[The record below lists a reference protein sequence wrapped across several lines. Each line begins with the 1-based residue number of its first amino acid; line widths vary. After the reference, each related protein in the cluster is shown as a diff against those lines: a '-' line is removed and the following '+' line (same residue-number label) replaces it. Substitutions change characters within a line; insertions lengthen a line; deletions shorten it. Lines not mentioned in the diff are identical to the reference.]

1 MKQSQFDIIIDK
13 LDGFIRRYYIN
24 RLIRGVLYFL
34 AIAIALVLLID
45 ITEYVFR
52 FGTFGRKVIFFG
64 SAISLL
70 TVFVYYILNPI
81 LKYFRLGKRINY
93 ELASEII
100 GKHFP
105 NVQDKLLNTLQLH
118 EMALS
123 QQDSEL
129 LLASIDQKS
138 NELKPVPFQVAI
150 DFKVNKK
157 YLKYVLVP
165 VLIALAILLIAPA
178 ILTDSSKRIV
188 QYTEE
193 FILPAPFDF
202 IVENQSLDVPENQD
216 LELNVTVSGETV
228 PAIVYIIQNGQQLS
242 MVRKGP
248 RSFSYRY
255 KNLKESFDFKLQGDK
270 FFSLL
275 HHVSVVPNPTITKFT
290 ISLDFPDY
298 LGLKNKTLENQGEL
312 NLPEGTKID
321 WQINTQS
328 TEAVTMKF
336 ADSTIVLASA
346 NGEQYN
352 YQLIAK
358 ESQPY
363 AIFVSNSYNIG
374 NDSLNYK
381 LNVIPDGYP
390 AITVDMQRDSASNRL
405 VYFSGKIEDDYGFR
419 KLRFNYR
426 LRSENGENKW
436 FSENVVIPQRVN
448 QARYFHVWELNN
460 ETIEPGKNLEYY
472 FVVTDNDGLRGGKST
487 KTEVQVLALPSY
499 EDLKKAEKEQDNEIK
514 DDLESSID
522 EAKRLRKEFERLK
535 KEFLQKKELSWQDKK
550 QLENLLEQQ
559 QNLQNNIEE
568 MRDKNLQNQQ
578 KQQEFDKQS
587 EDILEKQEEINK
599 LFDEL
604 MTDEMKKL
612 YEEIQKLME
621 ELNKDQLQEKI
632 NDMEMNNDE
641 LEKEL
646 DRTLELFKQLELEK
660 NVNEAVDEL
669 NKLAEKQEKLAE
681 KTKNKEQSS
690 EELLEKQKELSEKF
704 EDIKKDL
711 DDIQKKNSELEKP
724 MPLDDNKEEQ
734 NKVDEEQK
742 ESEENLDKKKNKK
755 ASENQENAA
764 EQMKQMADKMA
775 SQMQQ
780 AQQESLE
787 EDMAALRKL
796 LNNIIDLS
804 IDQESLMDEVS
815 TTEGPKDPRFKDLA
829 QVQRNQI
836 DDSKHVGDSLYA
848 LSKRILQLE
857 SFVNKEM
864 ASVNKNMGDALVNLA
879 DRNGQKAVMH
889 QNYSMTALNNL
900 ALLLDEAIQQMQH
913 QMASMMPGQ
922 GNCQKPGQGGEKP
935 SASDAKKMQDALSKQ
950 LDKLK
955 KEMEKGSK
963 PGGKQGKDMKGMSK
977 EIAQMAAQQAAIR
990 QQIDALSKQLNEEGK
1005 GKGNELKR
1013 ISELMEENEKDLAN
1027 QNLTRQ
1033 TMLRQQ
1039 EIQSRLLKA
1048 EKAEREREWDDK
1060 RISKEVKDQKISNPE
1075 QFSKYNKLKQNEA
1088 EMLET
1093 LPPNL
1098 NPYYKKKVSEY
1109 FNKLETE

>member
-1 MKQSQFDIIIDK
+1 MKQTQFDIIIDK
-13 LDGFIRRYYIN
+13 LDGFVRRYYIN
-24 RLIRGVLYFL
+24 RLIKGVLFFVG
-34 AIAIALVLLID
+34 IAIALILLID

-52 FGTFGRKVIFFG
+52 FGTIGRKIIFFG
-64 SAISLL
+64 SVAALFVIF
-70 TVFVYYILNPI
+70 VFYVINPI
-81 LKYFRLGKRINY
+81 LKYFKLGKRINY
-93 ELASEII
+93 AMASEII

-138 NELKPVPFQVAI
+138 TELTPVPFRVAI
-150 DFKVNKK
+150 DFTVNKK
-157 YLKYVLVP
+157 YLKYVLTP
-165 VLIALAILLIAPA
+165 VLIALIILFVAPA
-178 ILTDSSKRIV
+178 IITDSSSRIV
-188 QYTEE
+188 QYSEE
-193 FILPAPFDF
+193 FIPPAPFDF
-202 IVENQSLDVPENQD
+202 IIKNQSLDVPENQD
-216 LELNVTVSGETV
+216 LELNVTVSGEMV
-228 PAIVYIIQNGQQLS
+228 PAIVYIVQNKQRLS

-248 RSFSYRY
+248 REFTYRF
-255 KNLKESFDFKLQGDK
+255 KNLKESFDFKLLGDQ
-270 FFSLL
+270 FYSLT
-275 HHVSVVPNPTITKFT
+275 HHVAVVPNPTITKFT
-290 ISLDFPDY
+290 IDLNFPGY
-298 LGLKNKTLENQGEL
+298 LGLKNQVLENQGEL
-312 NLPEGTKID
+312 NLPEGTKIS
-321 WQINTQS
+321 WNINTQS
-328 TEAVTMKF
+328 TEEVTMTF
-336 ADSTIVLASA
+336 GDSTIYLASD

-352 YQLIAK
+352 YQLVAT
-358 ESQPY
+358 ESLPY
-363 AIFVSNSYNIG
+363 AIFVSNEYKIG

-381 LNVIPDGYP
+381 LNVVTDRYP
-390 AITVDMQRDSASNRL
+390 AITLGMQKDSVSNRL

-419 KLRFNYR
+419 SLRFNYR
-426 LRSENGENKW
+426 VLSDQNNKQWNSEKIA
-436 FSENVVIPQRVN
+436 IPNNVN

-460 ETIEPGKNLEYY
+460 QSIEPGKKLEYY
-472 FVVTDNDGLRGGKST
+472 FIVTDNDGLHGGKST
-487 KTEVQVLALPSY
+487 KTQVQVLELPSY
-499 EDLKKAEKEQDNEIK
+499 QDLKNAEKEQDNEIK
-514 DDLESSID
+514 DELESSID
-522 EAKRLRKEFERLK
+522 EAKRLRKEFERLQK
-535 KEFLQKKELSWQDKK
+535 DFLQKKELTWQDKK

-559 QNLQNNIEE
+559 QNLQQNIEE

-578 KQQEFDKQS
+578 KQQEFNEQS
-587 EDILEKQEEINK
+587 EEILEKQEEINK

-604 MTDEMKKL
+604 LTDEMKKL

-632 NDMEMNNDE
+632 QDFEMNNEE

-660 NVNEAVDEL
+660 NVNEAVEEL
-669 NKLAEKQEKLAE
+669 NKLAEEQKDLAE
-681 KTKNKEQSS
+681 ETKNKELSN
-690 EELLEKQKELSEKF
+690 EELKEKQEELSKDF
-704 EDIKKDL
+704 EEIKKDL
-711 DDIQKKNSELEKP
+711 DDIQKKNSELEQP

-734 NKVDEEQK
+734 EKVDEEQK
-742 ESEENLDKKKNKK
+742 QSEENLDKKKNKK

-764 EQMKQMADKMA
+764 EQMKQMASKME

-780 AQQESLE
+780 AQQEGLE

-804 IDQESLMDEVS
+804 IDQETLMNEVNK
-815 TTEGPKDPRFKDLA
+815 TGPKDPRFKELS
-829 QVQRNQI
+829 QVQREQI
-836 DDSKHVGDSLYA
+836 DDSKHIGDSLYA
-848 LSKRILQLE
+848 LSKRVIQLE

-864 ASVNKNMGDALVNLA
+864 ASVNENMGDALVNMA
-879 DRNGQKAVMH
+879 DRNGQNAVMH
-889 QNYSMTALNNL
+889 QKYSMTALNNL
-900 ALLLDEAIQQMQH
+900 ALLLDEALQQMQQ

-922 GNCQKPGQGGEKP
+922 GNCQKPGKGGQKP
-935 SASDAKKMQDALSKQ
+935 SASDIKKMQDAMSKQ
-950 LDKLK
+950 LDQLK
-955 KEMEKGSK
+955 KEMEKGSN
-963 PGGKQGKDMKGMSK
+963 PGGKGGKQNKGMSK

-990 QQIDALSKQLNEEGK
+990 QQLEELSQQLNEDGK
-1005 GKGNELKR
+1005 GKGNDLKR

-1027 QNLTRQ
+1027 QNLTKQ
-1033 TMLRQQ
+1033 TMFRQQ

-1060 RISKEVKDQKISNPE
+1060 RISNEVKNQKISNPE

>member
-1 MKQSQFDIIIDK
+1 MKQTQFDIIIDK
-13 LDGFIRRYYIN
+13 LDRFIRRYYIN
-24 RLIRGVLYFL
+24 RLIKGALFFVG
-34 AIAIALVLLID
+34 IAIAFILLID

-52 FGTFGRKVIFFG
+52 FGTIGRKIIFFG
-64 SAISLL
+64 SAISLFA
-70 TVFVYYILNPI
+70 VFVFYVVNPI
-81 LKYFRLGKRINY
+81 LKYFKLGKRINY
-93 ELASEII
+93 NMASEII

-123 QQDSEL
+123 QKDSEL

-157 YLKYVLVP
+157 YLKYVLTP
-165 VLIALAILLIAPA
+165 VLIALVILFVAPA
-178 ILTDSSKRIV
+178 IITDSSSRIV
-188 QYTEE
+188 QYAEE
-193 FILPAPFDF
+193 FIPPAPFDF
-202 IVENQSLDVPENQD
+202 IVENSSLDVPENQD
-216 LELNVTVSGETV
+216 LGLIVTVSGETV
-228 PAIVYIIQNGQQLS
+228 PAIVYIVQNNQKLS

-248 RSFSYRY
+248 REFSYRF
-255 KNLKESFDFKLQGDK
+255 KNLKQSFDFKLQGDQ
-270 FFSLL
+270 FYSLT

-290 ISLDFPDY
+290 INLDFPGY
-298 LGLKNKTLENQGEL
+298 LGLKNQVLENQGEL
-312 NLPEGTKID
+312 NLPEGTKIT
-321 WQINTQS
+321 WKINTHS
-328 TEAVTMKF
+328 AEEVKMKF
-336 ADSTIVLASA
+336 ADSTINLTSG

-352 YQLIAK
+352 HQLIAK
-358 ESQPY
+358 ESLPY
-363 AIFVSNSYNIG
+363 AIYVSNSYTIG

-381 LNVIPDGYP
+381 LNVVPDRYP
-390 AITVDMQRDSASNRL
+390 SISVNMQKDSASNRL

-419 KLRFNYR
+419 KLRFYYR
-426 LRSENGENKW
+426 ILSDDGENQW
-436 FSENVVIPQRVN
+436 LSEKVAIPQRVN

-460 ETIEPGKNLEYY
+460 ETIQPGKNLEYY
-472 FVVTDNDGLRGGKST
+472 FKVTDNDGLRGGKST
-487 KTEVQVLALPSY
+487 KTEIQVLALPSY
-499 EDLKKAEKEQDNEIK
+499 EDLKTAEKEQDNEIK

-522 EAKRLRKEFERLK
+522 EAKKLRKEFERLQ

-559 QNLQNNIEE
+559 QNLQDQIEE

-578 KQQEFDKQS
+578 KQQEFEEQS

-604 MTDEMKKL
+604 LTDEMKQL

-632 NDMEMNNDE
+632 SDFEMNNDE

-669 NKLAEKQEKLAE
+669 NKLAEKQEELAE
-681 KTKNKEQSS
+681 ETKNKEQSP
-690 EELLEKQKELSEKF
+690 EELLEKQKELSKEF
-704 EDIKKDL
+704 ENIKKDL
-711 DDIQKKNSELEKP
+711 EDIQKKNSELEKP

-734 NKVDEEQK
+734 DKVDEEQK

-764 EQMKQMADKMA
+764 EQMKQMASKME

-804 IDQESLMDEVS
+804 IDQENLMNEVS
-815 TTEGPKDPRFKDLA
+815 ITGAKDPRFKELS
-829 QVQRNQI
+829 QVQRQQI
-836 DDSKHVGDSLYA
+836 DDSKHIGDSLYA
-848 LSKRILQLE
+848 LSKRIIQLE

-864 ASVNKNMGDALVNLA
+864 AAVSKNMGDALVNMA
-879 DRNGQKAVMH
+879 DRNGQKAVMS
-889 QNYSMTALNNL
+889 QKYSMTALNNL
-900 ALLLDEAIQQMQH
+900 ALLLDEALQQMQQ

-922 GNCQKPGQGGEKP
+922 GNCQKPGQNGQKP
-935 SASDAKKMQDALSKQ
+935 SAADAKKMQDALSKQ
-950 LDKLK
+950 LDALK
-955 KEMEKGSK
+955 KEMEKGNK
-963 PGGKQGKDMKGMSK
+963 PGGKGGKGSKGMSK

-990 QQIDALSKQLNEEGK
+990 QQIEELSRQLNEEGK
-1005 GKGNELKR
+1005 GKGNDLKR
-1013 ISELMEENEKDLAN
+1013 ISQMMEENEKDLAN

-1060 RISKEVKDQKISNPE
+1060 RISNEVKKHKISNPD